1 MTTPQ
6 SDIVLARL
14 TRLHPKLID
23 LSLGRIEGLLAALGN
38 PQDRLPPVIH
48 VAGTNGKGSTVA
60 TLRACLEA
68 GGWRVHAYTS
78 PHLVRFHERIRLA
91 GELIGEDRLI
101 LLLEECEGA
110 NRGAPITYF
119 EITTAAALLAF
130 ARVPADFV
138 LLETGLGGRLDA
150 TNVVKHPAA
159 TAITP
164 ISLDHQAFLGD
175 TIAAIAGEKAGILKA
190 GAPAVIGPQMPEAA
204 AVFDARAAEIGA
216 PLYRFGREWRCMADN
231 GGMRYEGPHWRCDLP
246 LPSLLGGHQIV
257 NSGAAIACLEQLTA
271 FPIAADTIAQGLRH
285 IDWPA
290 RLQRLG
296 RGPLSEALPEGWE
309 LWLDGGHNPG
319 AGEVLAAAVS
329 SWPDP
334 SALSGRRHAQH
345 QKRRRLPRT
354 ACRPRPRPLGG
365 HDPRRRKPAA
375 RRQDR
380 RRRSLRRPGGARI
393 ALGRRRPSRH
403 HRRPHPRP
411 HPDLRLPPSCGYSAG
426 REWRVARMVVLERRG
441 CGRGRYR
448 FDPGFLDF
456 ARHCGFRPR
465 LRAPYRGGRVAGARV
480 PLMHYPDKPPQL
492 RVSGKINWVR
502 IKSATPTKLGRIS
515 IRRCH
520 KARSHLIPSMMGS
533 DAGQLR

>member
-1 MTTPQ
+1 MTTAA

-271 FPIAADTIAQGLRH
+271 FPITADTIAQGLRH

-329 SWPDP
+329 NWADQPLYLVVGMLNTKNAAGFLAPLAAHARALWAVTIPGEENPLP
-334 SALSGRRHAQH
+334 SAAIA
-345 QKRRRLPRT
+345 T
-354 ACRPRPRPLGG
+354 
-365 HDPRRRKPAA
+365 AA
-375 RRQDR
+375 R
-380 RRRSLRRPGGARI
+380 SVGLAAHELPSVAAALRAITADPTLARI
-393 ALGRRRPSRH
+393 LI
-403 HRRPHPRP
+403 
-411 HPDLRLPPSCGYSAG
+411 CGS
-426 REWRVARMVVLERRG
+426 LH
-441 CGRGRYR
+441 
-448 FDPGFLDF
+448 L
-456 ARHCGFRPR
+456 
-465 LRAPYRGGRVAGARV
+465 AGAV
-480 PLMHYPDKPPQL
+480 LAENGD
-492 RVSGKINWVR
+492 
-502 IKSATPTKLGRIS
+502 
-515 IRRCH
+515 
-520 KARSHLIPSMMGS
+520 
-533 DAGQLR
+533 